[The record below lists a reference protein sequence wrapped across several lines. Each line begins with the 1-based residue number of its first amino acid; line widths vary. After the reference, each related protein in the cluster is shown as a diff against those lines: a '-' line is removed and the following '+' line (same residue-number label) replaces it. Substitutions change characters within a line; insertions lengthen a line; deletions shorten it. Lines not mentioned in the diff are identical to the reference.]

1 MGWKF
6 KDPDAVFNHYYD
18 TVFSPQGHTE
28 GVYEEEDLA
37 HGPSFQSP
45 GSLGMKAVNSRIS
58 ALRAYD
64 NALNYDKHGFKV
76 RGTPRGSGQAVDL
89 GTHRWHW
96 NKVNDAEAKADD
108 LQNRAQD
115 NIEKRNDVSCPRAAF
130 GAIDNRVSEEVKK
143 HGGSF

>member
-58 ALRAYD
+58 ALRQYD
-64 NALNYDKHGFKV
+64 NALNYDKVGENKKAPQV
-76 RGTPRGSGQAVDL
+76 NLS
-89 GTHRWHW
+89 THRQNW
-96 NKVNDAEAKADD
+96 NKVHTAEDKADG
-108 LQNRAQD
+108 LQNRAQA
-115 NIEKRNDVSCPRAAF
+115 NIERRDNPSSSRAAF